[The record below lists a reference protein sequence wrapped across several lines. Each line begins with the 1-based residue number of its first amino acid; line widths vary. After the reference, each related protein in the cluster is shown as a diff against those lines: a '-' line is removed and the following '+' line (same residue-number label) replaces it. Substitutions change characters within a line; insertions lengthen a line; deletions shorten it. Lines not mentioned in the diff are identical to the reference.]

1 MTEAKLKF
9 VGNKIFCNGFEIT
22 QSMYGW
28 HVLNADGELE
38 IDKQVN
44 LIDQFIQ
51 SGEFDKAFRDVFG
64 LPIGVVESLGEV
76 S

>member
-1 MTEAKLKF
+1 MIEAKLKF

-38 IDKQVN
+38 IGVSDIEDAVN
-44 LIDQFIQ
+44 FCIKKEPTND
-51 SGEFDKAFRDVFG
+51 
-64 LPIGVVESLGEV
+64 
-76 S
+76 

>member
-38 IDKQVN
+38 I
-44 LIDQFIQ
+44 
-51 SGEFDKAFRDVFG
+51 
-64 LPIGVVESLGEV
+64 GVSDIEDAV
-76 S
+76 SFCIKKEPTND

>member
-38 IDKQVN
+38 I
-44 LIDQFIQ
+44 
-51 SGEFDKAFRDVFG
+51 
-64 LPIGVVESLGEV
+64 GVSDIEDAV
-76 S
+76 SFCIKGYSEYRV

>member
-1 MTEAKLKF
+1 MTEIQQTNVDK
-9 VGNKIFCNGFEIT
+9 
-22 QSMYGW
+22 
-28 HVLNADGELE
+28 ELE

-51 SGEFDKAFRDVFG
+51 SGEFDKAFKDVFG
-64 LPIGVVESLGEV
+64 LSIDVVESLGEV